1 MKRII
6 NSKGFTKFEFIIR
19 MLTVLILIAFGVK
32 SFFDNKKGGD
42 FGAFKKIAETFVKDV
57 SYYKDEN
64 LREDGMY
71 YLFYLRDNGFHNTI
85 ANPFGDGSCD
95 EYESYVNIL
104 SPKKVSLK
112 CDNYL
117 IEGTY
122 QESYTVYEVSDW
134 QVEEEAGDAEIMYNY
149 KKDGKEMTE
158 EHMLEAP
165 FIEFF
170 NDTEKT
176 NFTTIEQ
183 IFHNKADNIEVIS
196 KLYYRDKK
204 IVKEYKNN

>member
-6 NSKGFTKFEFIIR
+6 NSKGFSKFEFIIG
-19 MLTVLILIAFGVK
+19 MLTVLVLMAFGVK
-32 SFFDNKKGGD
+32 AFFDNKKGGD
-42 FGAFKKIAETFVKDV
+42 FGAFKKIAENFVKDV

-71 YLFYLRDNGFHNTI
+71 YLFYLKDNGFESIIN
-85 ANPFGDGSCD
+85 NPFGSGSCD

-122 QESYTVYEVSDW
+122 QEKYTVYEVSDW
-134 QVEEEAGDAEIMYNY
+134 QIEEEAGDAEIMYTY
-149 KKDGKEMTE
+149 KKDGREIPD

-170 NDTEKT
+170 NDTEGTSFKT
-176 NFTTIEQ
+176 VEE
-183 IFHNKADNIEVIS
+183 IFHNKKENIEIIS

-204 IVKEYKNN
+204 IVKEYKN